1 MLKLALLLIKLGT
14 QQERKEQKGK
24 KDTMVV
30 VVDSVVL
37 GRHGKRVPSRYW
49 LDQDA
54 CLMVS
59 T

>member
-30 VVDSVVL
+30 VDSVVL
-37 GRHGKRVPSRYW
+37 GRHGKRVHSRYW

>member
-1 MLKLALLLIKLGT
+1 MLKVALLTIKLGT

-30 VVDSVVL
+30 DSVVL
-37 GRHGKRVPSRYW
+37 RCHGKRVPSRYW
-49 LDQDA
+49 FDQDA